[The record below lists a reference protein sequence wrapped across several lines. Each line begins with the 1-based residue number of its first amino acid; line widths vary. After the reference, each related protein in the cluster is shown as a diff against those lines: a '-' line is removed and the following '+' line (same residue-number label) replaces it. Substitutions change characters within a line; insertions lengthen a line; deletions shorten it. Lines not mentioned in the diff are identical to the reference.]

1 MKAFRMNKYI
11 VCAEFLE
18 EAQEFFV
25 HEIGE
30 TLPSNIEELSW
41 DCEVC
46 SVSGETRTLR
56 DLINEVM
63 DERSA
68 WLRMGIPCD
77 LLWPFIAAKT
87 E

>member
-11 VCAEFLE
+11 ICAELLE
-18 EAQEFFV
+18 EAKEFFV
-25 HEIGE
+25 REIGE
-30 TLPSNIEELSW
+30 ALPADIDELSW

-46 SVSGETRTLR
+46 SASGETRTLR
-56 DLINEVM
+56 DIINGVM